1 MIRAPTTRTTQN
13 DMGEGLHNFG
23 KILTAPDNVPIL
35 IMMATVIGYF
45 WVAVKQARKND
56 REGVFEATQADR
68 VQVWPYLVK
77 VEFLMTLLIM
87 IILTVW
93 SITINAPLEEAA
105 NPTLTPNPSKAP
117 WYFLGL
123 QEMLVYFDPWIAG
136 VMLPTFIL
144 IGLIVIPYIDINPK
158 GNGYY
163 TFKERPFAIATFCI
177 GFLFLWVS
185 LIVLGTFM
193 RGPGWYF
200 FWPWEFWDTHRVV
213 ALTNIDF
220 FEVIGIPSKNVD
232 GSFNLLQ
239 VALGGILTMSYLV
252 ALPIWIWKKYGKS
265 MPTLKDL
272 GPIRYGI
279 TIALFLMMVGLP
291 IKMLLRLAFNIK
303 YIWVFGIGHDLFFNI

>member
-1 MIRAPTTRTTQN
+1 MS
-13 DMGEGLHNFG
+13 EGLHNFWLIVS
-23 KILTAPDNVPIL
+23 KPDNVPIVL
-35 IMMATVIGYF
+35 MIFFVSFYCWLAY
-45 WVAVKQARKND
+45 KQARRND
-56 REGVFEATQADR
+56 KYGIEEAKQADK

-77 VEFLMTLLIM
+77 VEFLVTIIVM

-93 SITINAPLEEAA
+93 SITINAPLEEPA

-144 IGLIVIPYIDINPK
+144 IGLILVPYLDINPK

-163 TFKERPFAIATFCI
+163 TFKDRPFAISVYSI
-177 GFLFLWVS
+177 GFLVLWVA

-213 ALTNIDF
+213 ALTNVDL
-220 FEVIGIPSKNVD
+220 FEALLGIPTKNVD
-232 GSFNLLQ
+232 GSFNLIQ
-239 VALGGILTMSYLV
+239 VALGGAVIVGYLIILPM
-252 ALPIWIWKKYGKS
+252 WIWNRYKDKS
-265 MPTLKDL
+265 PTLKL
-272 GPIRYGI
+272 MGVWKYA
-279 TIALFLMMVGLP
+279 TTVALFLMMAGLP
-291 IKMLLRLAFNIK
+291 IKMFLRLAFNIK
-303 YIWVFGIGHDLFFNI
+303 YVWVFGVGHDLFFNI

>member
-1 MIRAPTTRTTQN
+1 M
-13 DMGEGLHNFG
+13 EGLHNFW
-23 KILTAPDNVPIL
+23 KIVSVPDNVPIVL
-35 IMMATVIGYF
+35 MIFFVLFYCWLAY
-45 WVAVKQARKND
+45 KQARKND
-56 REGVFEATQADR
+56 RYGIEEAKQADK

-77 VEFLMTLLIM
+77 IEFLVTIIVM

-93 SITINAPLEEAA
+93 SITINAPLEEPA

-144 IGLIVIPYIDINPK
+144 IGLILIPYIDINPK

-163 TFKERPFAIATFCI
+163 TFKERPFAISVFSI
-177 GFLFLWVS
+177 GFLILWVA

-213 ALTNIDF
+213 ALTNIDLF
-220 FEVIGIPSKNVD
+220 DWIFGIPTKNID
-232 GSFNLLQ
+232 GSFNLIQ
-239 VALGGILTMSYLV
+239 VLLGALLIGGYLV
-252 ALPIWIWKKYGKS
+252 ALPMWIWKKYKEKS
-265 MPTLKDL
+265 PVLKEM
-272 GPIRYGI
+272 GVWKYGAAA
-279 TIALFLMMVGLP
+279 ALFLMMAGLP
-291 IKMLLRLAFNIK
+291 IKMFLRLAFNIK
-303 YIWVFGIGHDLFFNI
+303 YVWVFGIGHDLFFNI